1 MGKDSTKNL
10 VYFDSAFVAQC
21 HQRIFQ
27 KRKGIFHC
35 SDVGT
40 DTLNKSFGLDLG
52 SNRRQAV
59 LQKIGKTQ
67 K

>member
-1 MGKDSTKNL
+1 MGDF
-10 VYFDSAFVAQC
+10 Y
-21 HQRIFQ
+21 IFAAS
-27 KRKGIFHC
+27 
-35 SDVGT
+35 SDENKLNHRLCIKKF
-40 DTLNKSFGLDLG
+40 DTLDKSFGLNLG